1 MLVARSRKF
10 NHYQSKHYYL
20 SKRKRCNKQR
30 RQCISTIT
38 DIGVENCSV
47 EQSNFHQSQ
56 RYLSSSDCNKQR
68 KQTIF
73 GSILANN
80 IGAINWTGIA
90 DIIGVEEVQDLELN
104 MEMFLRR
111 EGEPIYLFYF

>member
-1 MLVARSRKF
+1 MSLILYVPFSIFRLKIELNS
-10 NHYQSKHYYL
+10 L
-20 SKRKRCNKQR
+20 
-30 RQCISTIT
+30 IL
-38 DIGVENCSV
+38 
-47 EQSNFHQSQ
+47 

-73 GSILANN
+73 GTIPANN
-80 IGAINWTGIA
+80 IGAINSTGIA